1 MNEHDFFTRYTELMK
16 SIEPSED
23 LVAATLARAK
33 EQTTRS
39 GRKTRFHKP
48 YKPYAIA
55 ACFVAGVLIVG
66 GVGYA
71 AAAAGGV
78 IPSPQSATQAA
89 ARSFTV
95 RAWASDGGTI
105 LPTEDGQI
113 VFDRTHSQ
121 WTQTGEAEGYFTGC
135 TFTVEGEGISRVQ
148 ASISTGELY
157 RQDVTTISQI
167 SDPVAFNR
175 AVNWDDRFRG
185 LDGTLS
191 SCDSVIVVKW
201 DTEEGGDLN
210 GEEPRSNQEIQAAL
224 LKRYGSVIDLALA
237 DAPGIAD
244 GTTCFGLFNSDA
256 ESDPL
261 SLFDGAALTVTAT
274 FEDGSTSTQVITL
287 HEAMFR
293 VEPRYTDNATY
304 FDMTSEITSRSVDA
318 NLVKTHAV
326 TPVENA
332 DGTYSLA
339 SVYGEIVSTTSDPF
353 PSGDET
359 ANEFARTLMPN
370 SVDED
375 VSLVDE
381 TEPIGKSSSELE
393 IMGVNDAVAAQKITM
408 SSDKYGNPDVSLI
421 DCDSVVVH
429 APTVVF
435 GSEPPL
441 GRTKSEFAYL
451 SGFGGDS
458 SYADKWLEQRFGM
471 AFNDDGTLATDGFT
485 FATITVDV
493 ENTGGAD
500 EDFVGGC
507 ENLATLVVISDE
519 GSVSRISRT
528 SYKLVEEVAAP
539 SRADNYVGSIYS
551 APANSHVTCIFA
563 YAIPSHFATDGNVYV
578 MVSGKLFPVN
588 A

>member
-1 MNEHDFFTRYTELMK
+1 MNEREFFTRYAELMK
-16 SIEPSED
+16 SIEPSEE

-33 EQTTRS
+33 EQTAHS
-39 GRKTRFHKP
+39 GRKTRFR
-48 YKPYAIA
+48 KPYAIA
-55 ACFVAGVLIVG
+55 ACFVAGALIVG

-71 AAAAGGV
+71 VAAAGGA

-89 ARSFTV
+89 AHGFTV

-135 TFTVEGEGISRVQ
+135 TFTVEGEGITRVQ
-148 ASISTGELY
+148 ANVSAGELY
-157 RQDVTTISQI
+157 RQDIVEISQAD
-167 SDPVAFNR
+167 DPIAFTR
-175 AVNWDDRFRG
+175 ATDWDDRYRG
-185 LDGTLS
+185 LSGTLD
-191 SCDSVIVVKW
+191 SCDSVVVAKW
-201 DTEEGGDLN
+201 NAAEGENLN
-210 GEEPRSNQEIQAAL
+210 GNAPTSDQVIKAAT
-224 LKRYGSVIDLALA
+224 LKRYGATVDLAVA
-237 DAPGIAD
+237 DAPGIED
-244 GTTCFGLFNSDA
+244 GTTCIGLFNPYA
-256 ESDPL
+256 AGDPIAP
-261 SLFDGAALTVTAT
+261 FDGAALTITAT

-293 VEPRYTDNATY
+293 VEPRYADNSTY
-304 FDMTSEITSRSVDA
+304 FDMTSEITSRIADA

-339 SVYGEIVSTTSDPF
+339 SVYGEIASTTSAPF
-353 PSGDET
+353 PSSDET

-381 TEPIGKSSSELE
+381 TEPIGKSSGELE
-393 IMGVNDAVAAQKITM
+393 IMGANDSVAAQTIAM
-408 SSDKYGNPDVSLI
+408 SSDKYGNPHVSLI

-435 GSEPPL
+435 GNEPPL
-441 GRTKSEFAYL
+441 GRAKSEFAYL

-458 SYADKWLEQRFGM
+458 SYADKWLKQRFGM
-471 AFNDDGTLATDGFT
+471 AFNNDGTLATDGFT

-528 SYKLVEEVAAP
+528 SYELVEEVAAP
-539 SRADNYVGSIYS
+539 SRADDFVGSIYS

-563 YAIPSHFATDGNVYV
+563 YAIPSHFATDENVYV
-578 MVSGKLFPVN
+578 MVGGKLFPIN

>member
-1 MNEHDFFTRYTELMK
+1 MNEHDFFTRYAELMK
-16 SIEPSED
+16 SIEPSEE

-33 EQTTRS
+33 EQTAHS
-39 GRKTRFHKP
+39 GRKTRFR
-48 YKPYAIA
+48 KPYAIA
-55 ACFVAGVLIVG
+55 ACFVAGALIVG

-71 AAAAGGV
+71 VAAAGGA

-89 ARSFTV
+89 AHGFTV

-148 ASISTGELY
+148 ANVSAGELY
-157 RQDVTTISQI
+157 RQDIVEISQAN
-167 SDPVAFNR
+167 DPIAFAR
-175 AVNWDDRFRG
+175 ATDWDDRYRG
-185 LDGTLS
+185 LSGTLD
-191 SCDSVIVVKW
+191 SCDSVVVAKW
-201 DTEEGGDLN
+201 NAEKGRDLN
-210 GEEPRSNQEIQAAL
+210 GEGPRSNQEIQAAL

-244 GTTCFGLFNSDA
+244 GTTCFGLFNPDA

-287 HEAMFR
+287 HEAMFH
-293 VEPRYTDNATY
+293 VEPRYADNSTY
-304 FDMTSEITSRSVDA
+304 FDMTSEITSRIVDA

-339 SVYGEIVSTTSDPF
+339 SVYGEIASTTSDPF
-353 PSGDET
+353 PSSDET

-375 VSLVDE
+375 VGLVDE
-381 TEPIGKSSSELE
+381 TEPIEKSTNDLVTMEP
-393 IMGVNDAVAAQKITM
+393 NDAVAARKIAM

-435 GSEPPL
+435 GNEPPL
-441 GRTKSEFAYL
+441 GRAKSEFAYL

-458 SYADKWLEQRFGM
+458 SYADKWLKQRFGM
-471 AFNDDGTLATDGFT
+471 TFNDDGTLATDGFT

-493 ENTGGAD
+493 ENTGSAD
-500 EDFVGGC
+500 EDFVGGR
-507 ENLATLVVISDE
+507 EDFATLVVVGDD
-519 GSVSRISRT
+519 GSVSRISCK
-528 SYKLVEEVAAP
+528 SYDLVCEVAAP
-539 SRADNYVGSIYS
+539 SRADDYVGTLYT
-551 APANSHVTCIFA
+551 APARSHVTCTFA
-563 YAIPSHFATDGNVYV
+563 YAIPSHFATNGNVYV

>member
-1 MNEHDFFTRYTELMK
+1 MNEREFFTRYAELMK
-16 SIEPSED
+16 SIEPSEE

-33 EQTTRS
+33 EQTTHS
-39 GRKTRFHKP
+39 GRKTRFRKP
-48 YKPYAIA
+48 HKPYAIA

-71 AAAAGGV
+71 ASTAGEA

-157 RQDVTTISQI
+157 RQDVTTISQA
-167 SDPVAFNR
+167 SDPIAFNR

-191 SCDSVIVVKW
+191 SSDSVIVVKW
-201 DTEEGGDLN
+201 DAEEGRDLN

-244 GTTCFGLFNSDA
+244 GTTCFGLFNPDV

-293 VEPRYTDNATY
+293 VEPHYTDNPTY
-304 FDMTSEITSRSVDA
+304 FDMTSEITSREVDTT
-318 NLVKTHAV
+318 VSESRTV
-326 TPVENA
+326 TPVANG
-332 DGTYSLA
+332 DGTYSIA
-339 SVYGEIVSTTSDPF
+339 SVYGEVVSCTSDPF
-353 PSGDET
+353 PNGDKT
-359 ANEFARTLMPN
+359 ANEFAGTLMPN
-370 SVDED
+370 SVDKH

-381 TEPIGKSSSELE
+381 TEPTGKSSNELD
-393 IMGVNDAVAAQKITM
+393 IMGANGSVAAQTVVM
-408 SSDKYGNPDVSLI
+408 SNDEYGNPRVSLV
-421 DCDSVVVH
+421 DCSSTIVH
-429 APTVVF
+429 APTVAF
-435 GSEPPL
+435 SDAPPL
-441 GRTKSEFAYL
+441 GRTKNEYAYL
-451 SGFGGDS
+451 RGFKSDS
-458 SYADKWLEQRFGM
+458 AYADKWLEQRFGI
-471 AFNDDGTLATDGFT
+471 AFNNDGTLATDGFT
-485 FATITVDV
+485 FATITMDV
-493 ENTGGAD
+493 ENTGDAD
-500 EDFVGGC
+500 ESFVG
-507 ENLATLVVISDE
+507 ERSNLASLVVIGTDD
-519 GSVSRISRT
+519 SVSQISRT
-528 SYKLVEEVAAP
+528 SYELVEESTA
-539 SRADNYVGSIYS
+539 SSQADDYVGTLYT
-551 APANSHVTCIFA
+551 APANSHVTCTFA
-563 YAIPSHFATDGNVYV
+563 YAIPSHFVTDGNLYV
-578 MVSGKLFPVN
+578 MVNGKLFPVSV
-588 A
+588 

>member
-1 MNEHDFFTRYTELMK
+1 MNEHDFFTRYAELMK
-16 SIEPSED
+16 SIEPSEE

-39 GRKTRFHKP
+39 GRKTRFCKPHKP
-48 YKPYAIA
+48 HAIA
-55 ACFVAGVLIVG
+55 ACFVAGALIVG

-71 AAAAGGV
+71 VAAAGGA
-78 IPSPQSATQAA
+78 IPSPQPATQAA
-89 ARSFTV
+89 AHGFTV

-148 ASISTGELY
+148 ASISAGELY
-157 RQDVTTISQI
+157 RQDVTTISQT
-167 SDPVAFNR
+167 SDPIAFNR

-191 SCDSVIVVKW
+191 SSDSVIVVKW
-201 DTEEGGDLN
+201 DAEEGRDLN
-210 GEEPRSNQEIQAAL
+210 GEGPRSNQEIQAAL

-244 GTTCFGLFNSDA
+244 GTTCFGLFNPDA

-293 VEPRYTDNATY
+293 VEPRYADNSTY
-304 FDMTSEITSRSVDA
+304 FDMTSEITSRIVDA

-339 SVYGEIVSTTSDPF
+339 SVYGEIASTTSDPF
-353 PSGDET
+353 PSSDET

-375 VSLVDE
+375 VGLVDE
-381 TEPIGKSSSELE
+381 TEPIEKST
-393 IMGVNDAVAAQKITM
+393 NDLVTMEPNDTVAAQKIAM
-408 SSDKYGNPDVSLI
+408 SCDKYGNPDVSLI

-435 GSEPPL
+435 GNEPPL
-441 GRTKSEFAYL
+441 GRAKSEYAYL

-458 SYADKWLEQRFGM
+458 SYADKWLKQRFGM
-471 AFNDDGTLATDGFT
+471 TFNDDG
-485 FATITVDV
+485 
-493 ENTGGAD
+493 
-500 EDFVGGC
+500 DFVGGR
-507 ENLATLVVISDE
+507 EDLATLVVVGDD
-519 GSVSRISRT
+519 GGVSRISRT
-528 SYKLVEEVAAP
+528 SYDLVEEVAAP
-539 SRADNYVGSIYS
+539 SRADDYVGTLYT
-551 APANSHVTCIFA
+551 APARSHVTCTFA

>member
-1 MNEHDFFTRYTELMK
+1 MNDHDFFTRYAELMK
-16 SIEPSED
+16 SIEPSEE
-23 LVAATLARAK
+23 LVAATLTRTK
-33 EQTTRS
+33 EQTAHSR
-39 GRKTRFHKP
+39 RKTRFR
-48 YKPYAIA
+48 KPYAIA
-55 ACFVAGVLIVG
+55 ACFVAGALIVG

-71 AAAAGGV
+71 VAAAGGA
-78 IPSPQSATQAA
+78 IPSPQSATQAGA
-89 ARSFTV
+89 HGFTV

-148 ASISTGELY
+148 ANVSAGELY
-157 RQDVTTISQI
+157 RQDIVEISQAN
-167 SDPVAFNR
+167 DPIAFNR

-191 SCDSVIVVKW
+191 SSDSVIVVKW
-201 DTEEGGDLN
+201 DAEEGRDLN
-210 GEEPRSNQEIQAAL
+210 GEGPRSNQEIQAAL

-244 GTTCFGLFNSDA
+244 GTTCFGLFNPDA

-293 VEPRYTDNATY
+293 VEPRYADNSTY
-304 FDMTSEITSRSVDA
+304 FDMTSEITSRIVDA

-326 TPVENA
+326 TPVENTG
-332 DGTYSLA
+332 GTYSLA
-339 SVYGEIVSTTSDPF
+339 SVYGEIASITSDPF
-353 PSGDET
+353 PNSDET

-375 VSLVDE
+375 VGLVDE
-381 TEPIGKSSSELE
+381 TEPIEKSTNDLVTMEP
-393 IMGVNDAVAAQKITM
+393 NDAVAAQKIAM

-435 GSEPPL
+435 GNEPPL
-441 GRTKSEFAYL
+441 GRAKSEYAYL
-451 SGFGGDS
+451 GGFGGDS
-458 SYADKWLEQRFGM
+458 SYADKWLKQRFGM
-471 AFNDDGTLATDGFT
+471 TFNDDGTLATDGFT

-493 ENTGGAD
+493 ENTGSAD
-500 EDFVGGC
+500 EDFVGGR
-507 ENLATLVVISDE
+507 EDLATLVVVGDD
-519 GSVSRISRT
+519 GDVSRISRT
-528 SYKLVEEVAAP
+528 SYDLVEEVAAP
-539 SRADNYVGSIYS
+539 SRADDYVGTLYT
-551 APANSHVTCIFA
+551 APARSHVTCTFA

>member
-1 MNEHDFFTRYTELMK
+1 MNEHDFFTRYAELMK
-16 SIEPSED
+16 SIEPSEE

-33 EQTTRS
+33 EQTAHS
-39 GRKTRFHKP
+39 GRKTRFR
-48 YKPYAIA
+48 KPYAIA
-55 ACFVAGVLIVG
+55 ACFVAGALIVG

-71 AAAAGGV
+71 VAAAGGT

-89 ARSFTV
+89 AHGFTV

-105 LPTEDGQI
+105 LPTEDRQI

-148 ASISTGELY
+148 ASISAGELY
-157 RQDVTTISQI
+157 RQDVTTISQT
-167 SDPVAFNR
+167 SDPIAFNR

-191 SCDSVIVVKW
+191 SSDSVIVVKW
-201 DTEEGGDLN
+201 DAEEGRDLN
-210 GEEPRSNQEIQAAL
+210 GEGPRSNQEIQAAL

-244 GTTCFGLFNSDA
+244 GTTCFGLFNPDA

-261 SLFDGAALTVTAT
+261 LLFDGAALTVTAT

-293 VEPRYTDNATY
+293 VEPRYTDNSTY
-304 FDMTSEITSRSVDA
+304 SDMTPEITSRIVDA

-353 PSGDET
+353 PSSDET

-375 VSLVDE
+375 VDLVDE
-381 TEPIGKSSSELE
+381 TEPIEKSTNGLVTMEP
-393 IMGVNDAVAAQKITM
+393 NDAVAAQKIAM

-435 GSEPPL
+435 GNEPPL
-441 GRTKSEFAYL
+441 GRAKSEYAYL

-458 SYADKWLEQRFGM
+458 SYADKWLKQRFGM
-471 AFNDDGTLATDGFT
+471 TFNDDGTLATDGFT

-493 ENTGGAD
+493 ENTGSAD
-500 EDFVGGC
+500 EDFVGGR
-507 ENLATLVVISDE
+507 EDLATLVVVGDD
-519 GSVSRISRT
+519 GGVSRISRT
-528 SYKLVEEVAAP
+528 SYDLVEEVAAP
-539 SRADNYVGSIYS
+539 SRADDYVGTLYT
-551 APANSHVTCIFA
+551 APARSHITCTFA

>member
-1 MNEHDFFTRYTELMK
+1 MNEHDFFTRYAELMK
-16 SIEPSED
+16 SIEPSEE

-33 EQTTRS
+33 EQTAHS
-39 GRKTRFHKP
+39 GRKTRFR
-48 YKPYAIA
+48 KPYAIA
-55 ACFVAGVLIVG
+55 ACFVAGALIVG

-71 AAAAGGV
+71 VAAAGGA

-89 ARSFTV
+89 AHGFTV

-148 ASISTGELY
+148 ASISAGELY
-157 RQDVTTISQI
+157 RQDVTTISQTN
-167 SDPVAFNR
+167 DPIAFNR

-191 SCDSVIVVKW
+191 SSDSVIVVKW
-201 DTEEGGDLN
+201 DAEEGRDLN
-210 GEEPRSNQEIQAAL
+210 GEGPRSNQEIQAAL

-244 GTTCFGLFNSDA
+244 GTTCFGLFNPDA

-293 VEPRYTDNATY
+293 VEPRYADNSTY
-304 FDMTSEITSRSVDA
+304 FDMTSEITSRIVDA

-339 SVYGEIVSTTSDPF
+339 SVYGEIASTTSDPF
-353 PSGDET
+353 PSSDET

-375 VSLVDE
+375 VGLVDE
-381 TEPIGKSSSELE
+381 TEPIEKSTNDLVTMEP
-393 IMGVNDAVAAQKITM
+393 NDAVAAQKITM
-408 SSDKYGNPDVSLI
+408 SCDKYGNPDVSLI

-435 GSEPPL
+435 GNEPPL
-441 GRTKSEFAYL
+441 GRAKSEFAYL

-458 SYADKWLEQRFGM
+458 SYADKWLKQRFGM
-471 AFNDDGTLATDGFT
+471 TFNDDGTLATDGFT

-500 EDFVGGC
+500 EDFVGGR
-507 ENLATLVVISDE
+507 EDLATLVVVGDD
-519 GSVSRISRT
+519 GGVSRISRT
-528 SYKLVEEVAAP
+528 SYDLVEEIAAP
-539 SRADNYVGSIYS
+539 SRADDYVGTLYT
-551 APANSHVTCIFA
+551 APARSHVTCTFA
-563 YAIPSHFATDGNVYV
+563 YAIPSHFATDRNVYV

>member
-1 MNEHDFFTRYTELMK
+1 MNEHDFFTRYSELMK
-16 SIEPSED
+16 SIEPSEE

-33 EQTTRS
+33 EQTTHS
-39 GRKTRFHKP
+39 TRKTRFRKP

-55 ACFVAGVLIVG
+55 ACFVAGALIVG

-71 AAAAGGV
+71 ASAAGGA
-78 IPSPQSATQAA
+78 IPSPKSATQAA
-89 ARSFTV
+89 AHGFTV
-95 RAWASDGGTI
+95 RAWASDGETI
-105 LPTEDGQI
+105 LPSEDGQI

-148 ASISTGELY
+148 ASISAGELY
-157 RQDVTTISQI
+157 RQDVTTISQTT
-167 SDPVAFNR
+167 DPVAFNR
-175 AVNWDDRFRG
+175 AVDWDDRFRG

-191 SCDSVIVVKW
+191 SCDSVVVVKW
-201 DTEEGGDLN
+201 DAEEGGDLN
-210 GEEPRSNQEIQAAL
+210 GEEPRSDQEIQAAL

-237 DAPGIAD
+237 DAPGIED
-244 GTTCFGLFNSDA
+244 GTTCFGLFNPDA
-256 ESDPL
+256 EGDPL
-261 SLFDGAALTVTAT
+261 SLFDGATLTVTAT

-293 VEPRYTDNATY
+293 VEPRYADNSTY
-304 FDMTSEITSRSVDA
+304 FDMTSEITSRIVDA

-339 SVYGEIVSTTSDPF
+339 SVYGEIVSTTNGPF
-353 PSGDET
+353 PSSDET
-359 ANEFARTLMPN
+359 ANEFARTSMPN

-381 TEPIGKSSSELE
+381 TEPTGKSSGELE
-393 IMGVNDAVAAQKITM
+393 IMGANDSVAAQTIAM
-408 SSDKYGNPDVSLI
+408 SNDKYGNPDVSLI

-441 GRTKSEFAYL
+441 GRAKSEFAYL

-471 AFNDDGTLATDGFT
+471 TFNDDGTLATDGFT

-519 GSVSRISRT
+519 GSVSRISRR
-528 SYKLVEEVAAP
+528 SYELVEEVAAP
-539 SRADNYVGSIYS
+539 SRADDYVGSIYS
-551 APANSHVTCIFA
+551 APANSHVICIFA
-563 YAIPSHFATDGNVYV
+563 YAIPSHFATDENVYV